1 MRCAPVLLVL
11 LSSVLLGVTL
21 LHAQTPPKFEV
32 ASVKAP
38 APRGAGFLE
47 VSMSGGPGASDPG
60 QFHCSNTS
68 LQDLLQRAYGVSP
81 RDQRQRISGP
91 GWMSTE
97 RFDIAAKV
105 PAGATKEQF
114 NLMLQNLLTER
125 FQMVWHREERE
136 IAGYALRVVKGG
148 PKMKESKEDVQ
159 PADENGPPP
168 EFKRDAEGFLILP
181 PGEHMATTG
190 GPNGVNRITAR
201 AASLDQLAATLGSLA
216 GGPVVNETGLKGEYD
231 FRLEFVIDRAA
242 VGGRGGGTGPP
253 LEPTGPAEPG
263 ATLFDVLQST
273 LGLKLEP
280 KKVPGF
286 TLVIDHVEKRPTAN

>member
-1 MRCAPVLLVL
+1 MGRDSRRTAVWLVTLGGLFMRCAPVLLVL

-21 LHAQTPPKFEV
+21 LHAQTHPKFEV
-32 ASVKAP
+32 ASVKAS
-38 APRGAGFLE
+38 APRDAGFLV
-47 VSMSGGPGASDPG
+47 VSISGGPGTSDPG

-159 PADENGPPP
+159 PADENG
-168 EFKRDAEGFLILP
+168 
-181 PGEHMATTG
+181 
-190 GPNGVNRITAR
+190 
-201 AASLDQLAATLGSLA
+201 
-216 GGPVVNETGLKGEYD
+216 
-231 FRLEFVIDRAA
+231 
-242 VGGRGGGTGPP
+242 
-253 LEPTGPAEPG
+253 
-263 ATLFDVLQST
+263 
-273 LGLKLEP
+273 
-280 KKVPGF
+280 
-286 TLVIDHVEKRPTAN
+286 